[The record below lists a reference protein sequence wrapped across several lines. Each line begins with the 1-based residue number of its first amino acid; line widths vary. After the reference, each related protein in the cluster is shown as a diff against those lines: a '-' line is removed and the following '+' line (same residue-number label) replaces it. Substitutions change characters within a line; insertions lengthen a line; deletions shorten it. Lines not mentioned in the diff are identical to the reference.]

1 MHEDPDLRYARRA
14 VRQLRLSINESA
26 FAQCRQPL
34 KRISI
39 SRYRH
44 ASSEE
49 HTLVIRYSSER
60 DLVLADIALGEFYAG
75 DF

>member
-1 MHEDPDLRYARRA
+1 MIEDPDPQFARRA
-14 VRQLRLSINESA
+14 VRQLRLSIDESA
-26 FAQCRQPL
+26 FAQCRRSL
-34 KRISI
+34 KRISAY
-39 SRYRH
+39 RYRH